1 MSRLNTAKH
10 ALSTHEG
17 GEGFLLSPLEQLQ
30 RTVMSCMLWENNF
43 YEDGQS
49 VADRIV
55 EYASKVTLAELAS
68 TAIIARNTMH
78 LRHVPLLL
86 LSVLADKHRG
96 SGDVAKAFPHII
108 QRADELAEFLAVF
121 SNYKKK
127 PIGDCITH
135 GIRKGLAMAI
145 HNFNAY
151 NLAKYNRDGSFKLR
165 DVIRLAHPKPL
176 DQQENKLFNEIL
188 TDTLKSPDTWEVA
201 LSAGADKK
209 ETFERLLREGQL
221 GYLALL
227 RNLRGMANA
236 GVDVVLINKAIL
248 ARKDAERV
256 LPFRYVAAWR
266 AAPQFAYA
274 LNQAMLDALQDM
286 PVWEGLTA
294 ILVDVS
300 GSMDKA
306 LSAKSD
312 LTRMD
317 AAAALAILVPGKSV
331 IYTFSA
337 SCVRVGAI
345 HTRNDRGLAGI
356 EPIIRSQ
363 GHAGTYLSQALD
375 TLRRQGPFHRL
386 VLITDEQATWGDY
399 PTIARHSYCIN
410 VDVYQNG
417 IGYGEGWVH
426 INGWSEHVLRF
437 ITEHEKSL
445 LTRR

>member
-1 MSRLNTAKH
+1 MSRLNAPKH

-55 EYASKVTLAELAS
+55 EYAGKVTRDELIV
-68 TAIIARNTMH
+68 TAITARNNMH

-96 SGDVAKAFPHII
+96 SGDVAEAFPHVI
-108 QRADELAEFLAVF
+108 QRADELAEFLAVYT
-121 SNYKKK
+121 NYKKQ

-135 GIRKGLAMAI
+135 GIRKGLANAI

-151 NLAKYNRDGSFKLR
+151 NLAKYNRAGSFKLR
-165 DVIRLAHPKPL
+165 DVIRLAHPRATDK
-176 DQQENKLFNEIL
+176 QEADTFSAIL
-188 TDTLKSPDTWEVA
+188 KGTLKSPDTWEVA
-201 LSAGADKK
+201 LSSGKDKK

-227 RNLRGMANA
+227 RNLRGMTNA
-236 GVDVVLINKAIL
+236 GVDTVLINKAIL
-248 ARKDAERV
+248 ARKGAERV

-266 AAPQFAYA
+266 AAPQFSYA

-286 PVWEGLTA
+286 PAWEGLTA

-300 GSMDKA
+300 GSMEA
-306 LSAKSD
+306 PLSAKSD
-312 LTRMD
+312 LSRMD

-331 IYTFSA
+331 IYTFSM
-337 SCVRVGAI
+337 SCVRVGDV
-345 HTRNDRGLAGI
+345 HLRNDRGLAEI

-363 GHAGTYLSQALD
+363 GHGGTYLSQALE

-386 VLITDEQATWGDY
+386 VLITDEQASWGDY
-399 PTIARHSYCIN
+399 PAIARHSYCIN
-410 VDVYQNG
+410 VGVYKNG

-437 ITEHEKSL
+437 IAEHEKSL
-445 LTRR
+445 LTHS